1 MHVHDQIA
9 APARSAKILEF
20 PRMAQPTSTL
30 LVPREHGS
38 WGLWLLPLISGA
50 VVGYVLDPHA
60 AAAPVFWF
68 GLAATSAFLIYQPL
82 ESLLG
87 LSLVKMRSQRQQRTA
102 LLWIIALT
110 IAAVCSVLELLH
122 LQRLMVL
129 LIGVVASGC
138 FGVRSLL
145 GRSRRVR
152 VLKQLIGAL
161 GLTSTAAGAYYAAA
175 GRMDRTALLLWLASW
190 LFAVGQ
196 IEYVQLRLRSAQV
209 RSSRQKTR
217 SSLPVSIFH
226 VVAMCVAIIAGLA
239 HVAPL
244 LLGLTLIPAVVR
256 LAVWIVRP
264 WRPLGVHI
272 LGISELVQGMLF
284 NALLV
289 TAFLIHY

>member
-1 MHVHDQIA
+1 MHVHGQIA
-9 APARSAKILEF
+9 APARSAKVLEF
-20 PRMAQPTSTL
+20 PRMAQPTSSL

-50 VVGYVLDPHA
+50 VVGCVYDPHA
-60 AAAPVFWF
+60 ALAPVLWF
-68 GLAATSAFLIYQPL
+68 GLAAASAFLIYQPL

-87 LSLVKMRSQRQQRTA
+87 LSLVKARSQRQQRTA
-102 LLWIIALT
+102 LIWVIVFT

-122 LQRLMVL
+122 LQRFMVL
-129 LIGVVASGC
+129 VIGVVASGC

-161 GLTSTAAGAYYAAA
+161 GLSSTAAGAYYAAT

-190 LFAVGQ
+190 LFAIGQ

-209 RSSRQKTR
+209 RSRRQR
-217 SSLPVSIFH
+217 AMNSLAVSGFH
-226 VVAMCVAIIAGLA
+226 VLVMSIAIAAGMA
-239 HVAPL
+239 HAAPL
-244 LLGLTLIPAVVR
+244 LLGLTFIPAVVR
-256 LAVWIVRP
+256 LAVWIVRS

-272 LGISELVQGMLF
+272 LGISELVQGIVF
-284 NALLV
+284 NGLLIA
-289 TAFLIHY
+289 AFVLHF

>member
-1 MHVHDQIA
+1 MHVHSQIT
-9 APARSAKILEF
+9 APARPAKVLEF
-20 PRMAQPTSTL
+20 PRMAQPTSSL

-50 VVGYVLDPHA
+50 VVGYVFDPHA
-60 AAAPVFWF
+60 ALAPVLWF
-68 GLAATSAFLIYQPL
+68 GLAAASAFLIYQPL

-87 LSLVKMRSQRQQRTA
+87 LSLIRTLSQRQQRSA
-102 LLWIIALT
+102 LTWIIVLT

-122 LQRLMVL
+122 LQRFLVL

-145 GRSRRVR
+145 GCSRRVR

-161 GLTSTAAGAYYAAA
+161 GLSSTAAGAYYAAT
-175 GRMDRTALLLWLASW
+175 GRMDRTAVLLWLASW

-209 RSSRQKTR
+209 RSSRQR
-217 SSLPVSIFH
+217 AMNSLAVSVFH
-226 VVAMCVAIIAGLA
+226 VLVMGIAIAAGMA
-239 HVAPL
+239 HAAPL
-244 LLGLTLIPAVVR
+244 LLGLTFIPAVIR
-256 LAVWIVRP
+256 LSVWIVRS

-272 LGISELVQGMLF
+272 LGISELAQGIVF
-284 NALLV
+284 NGLLIA
-289 TAFLIHY
+289 AFLVRF

>member
-1 MHVHDQIA
+1 M
-9 APARSAKILEF
+9 EF
-20 PRMAQPTSTL
+20 PRMAQPTSSL

-50 VVGYVLDPHA
+50 VIGYVFSPHA
-60 AAAPVFWF
+60 ALAPVLWF
-68 GLAATSAFLIYQPL
+68 GLAAASAFLIYQPL

-87 LSLVKMRSQRQQRTA
+87 LSLIKTRSQRQQRTA
-102 LLWIIALT
+102 LIWIIVLT

-122 LQRLMVL
+122 LQRFLVL
-129 LIGVVASGC
+129 LIGAVALAC

-161 GLTSTAAGAYYAAA
+161 GLSSTAAGAYYAAA
-175 GRMDRTALLLWLASW
+175 GRMDRTALTIWLASW

-209 RSSRQKTR
+209 KSSRQR
-217 SSLPVSIFH
+217 AMNSLAVSVFH
-226 VVAMCVAIIAGLA
+226 VLVMSIAFVAGMA
-239 HVAPL
+239 HAAPL
-244 LLGLTLIPAVVR
+244 LLGLAFIPAVVR
-256 LAVWIVRP
+256 LAVWIIRS

-272 LGISELVQGMLF
+272 LGISELAQGIVF
-284 NALLV
+284 NGLLIA
-289 TAFLIHY
+289 AFVVHI

>member
-1 MHVHDQIA
+1 
-9 APARSAKILEF
+9 
-20 PRMAQPTSTL
+20 MAQPTSTL

-38 WGLWLLPLISGA
+38 WGLWLLPLLSGA
-50 VVGYVLDPHA
+50 IVGQVLAPHTS
-60 AAAPVFWF
+60 AAPVFWF
-68 GLAATSAFLIYQPL
+68 GLAAASAFLIYQPL

-87 LSLVKMRSQRQQRTA
+87 LSLVKMRTQRQQRTA
-102 LLWIIALT
+102 LLWIIVLT

-122 LQRLMVL
+122 LQRFMVL

-161 GLTSTAAGAYYAAA
+161 GLTSTAAGAYYAAT

-196 IEYVQLRLRSAQV
+196 IEYVQLRLHLAQTRSL
-209 RSSRQKTR
+209 RQKAR
-217 SSLPVSIFH
+217 SSLPVTIFH
-226 VVAMCVAIIAGLA
+226 VCVMSFAIIGGLA
-239 HVAPL
+239 DLVPL
-244 LLGLTLIPAVVR
+244 LLGLTFIPAIVR

-272 LGISELVQGMLF
+272 LGISELIQGVLF

-289 TAFLIHY
+289 TAFLIHH

>member
-1 MHVHDQIA
+1 MHVHGQITA
-9 APARSAKILEF
+9 SARSAKVLEF
-20 PRMAQPTSTL
+20 PRMAQPTSSL

-50 VVGYVLDPHA
+50 VVGYVFDPHA
-60 AAAPVFWF
+60 ALAPVLWF
-68 GLAATSAFLIYQPL
+68 GLAAASAFLIYQPL

-87 LSLVKMRSQRQQRTA
+87 LSLVKTRSQRQQRTA
-102 LLWIIALT
+102 LIWIIVLT
-110 IAAVCSVLELLH
+110 ITAVCSVLELLH
-122 LQRLMVL
+122 RQRFLVL

-161 GLTSTAAGAYYAAA
+161 GLSSTAAGAYYAAT

-209 RSSRQKTR
+209 RSRRQKALN
-217 SSLPVSIFH
+217 SMAVSVFH
-226 VVAMCVAIIAGLA
+226 VLVMGIAIAAGLA

-244 LLGLTLIPAVVR
+244 LLGLTFIPAVIR
-256 LAVWIVRP
+256 LTVWIVRS

-272 LGISELVQGMLF
+272 LGISELAQGIVF
-284 NALLV
+284 NGLLIA
-289 TAFLIHY
+289 AFVVHV

>member
-1 MHVHDQIA
+1 MHVQGQIA
-9 APARSAKILEF
+9 APARSAKVMEF
-20 PRMAQPTSTL
+20 PRMAQPTSSL

-50 VVGYVLDPHA
+50 VIGYVSGPHA
-60 AAAPVFWF
+60 ALAPVLWF
-68 GLAATSAFLIYQPL
+68 GLAAASAFLIYQPL

-87 LSLVKMRSQRQQRTA
+87 LSLIKTRSQRQQRTA
-102 LLWIIALT
+102 LIWIIVLT

-122 LQRLMVL
+122 LQRFLVL
-129 LIGVVASGC
+129 LIGAVALAC

-161 GLTSTAAGAYYAAA
+161 GLSSTAAGAYYAAT
-175 GRMDRTALLLWLASW
+175 GRMDRTALTIWLASW

-209 RSSRQKTR
+209 KSSRQR
-217 SSLPVSIFH
+217 AMNSLAVSVFH
-226 VVAMCVAIIAGLA
+226 VLVMSIAIVAGMA
-239 HVAPL
+239 HAAPL
-244 LLGLTLIPAVVR
+244 LLGLAFIPAVVR
-256 LAVWIVRP
+256 LAVWIIRS

-272 LGISELVQGMLF
+272 LGISELAQGIVF
-284 NALLV
+284 NGLLIA
-289 TAFLIHY
+289 AFVVHF

>member
-1 MHVHDQIA
+1 
-9 APARSAKILEF
+9 
-20 PRMAQPTSTL
+20 MAQPTSSL

-50 VVGYVLDPHA
+50 VVGHVFDSYA
-60 AAAPVFWF
+60 ALAPVLWF
-68 GLAATSAFLIYQPL
+68 GLAAASAFLIYQPL

-87 LSLVKMRSQRQQRTA
+87 LSLVKTRSERQQRTA
-102 LLWIIALT
+102 LLWIIVLT
-110 IAAVCSVLELLH
+110 ITAVCSILALLH
-122 LQRLMVL
+122 LQRFLVL

-138 FGVRSLL
+138 FGTHSLL

-161 GLTSTAAGAYYAAA
+161 GLSSTAAGAYYAAT

-209 RSSRQKTR
+209 RSRRQKALN
-217 SSLPVSIFH
+217 SLPVSVFH
-226 VVAMCVAIIAGLA
+226 LLVLGIATAAGLA

-244 LLGLTLIPAVVR
+244 LLGATFIPAVIR
-256 LAVWIVRP
+256 LAVWIVRS

-272 LGISELVQGMLF
+272 LGISELAQGIVF
-284 NALLV
+284 NGLLIA
-289 TAFLIHY
+289 AFVVRF

>member
-1 MHVHDQIA
+1 
-9 APARSAKILEF
+9 
-20 PRMAQPTSTL
+20 MAQPASTL

-50 VVGYVLDPHA
+50 VVGYVFDAHTALAPVLWFSLA
-60 AAAPVFWF
+60 AA
-68 GLAATSAFLIYQPL
+68 SAFLIYQPL

-87 LSLVKMRSQRQQRTA
+87 LSLVKMRSPRQQRTA
-102 LLWIIALT
+102 LVWIIVLT
-110 IAAVCSVLELLH
+110 ITAVCSVLELLH
-122 LQRLMVL
+122 LQRFMVL
-129 LIGVVASGC
+129 LVGVVASGC

-161 GLTSTAAGAYYAAA
+161 GLSSTAAGAYYAAT
-175 GRMDRTALLLWLASW
+175 GRMDGTALLLWLASW

-196 IEYVQLRLRSAQV
+196 IEYVQLRLRSAQT
-209 RSSRQKTR
+209 RSLRQKAR
-217 SSLPVSIFH
+217 NSLPVTVFH
-226 VVAMCVAIIAGLA
+226 LLVIAIAIAAGLA

-244 LLGLTLIPAVVR
+244 LLGLTFIPAIIR

-272 LGISELVQGMLF
+272 LGISELTQGIVF
-284 NALLV
+284 NGLLIA
-289 TAFLIHY
+289 AFLVHL